1 MKRLVIALAALLLGV
16 ILIAG
21 CAAAPAAPSAPQP
34 AANEPAAAEPT
45 AAPTAAPTAQA
56 QEKVTL
62 TYMASQGWI
71 KDPELEL
78 AKKFEEETG
87 IHVDYQ
93 IIPADQYFSVL
104 KTKLN
109 SGEATDIFGGQSGKT
124 DLQVQ
129 YDVEKNAV
137 DLSGEEW
144 VSRHDPLSLEMVS
157 LNGKVYGAEIW
168 DTIASNYFLV
178 VYNKDI
184 FAKQGLSVPKTYAEF
199 KDVCQKLLDAG
210 INPIYEPISDGWHHV
225 LWFPMVGP
233 RFEEANPGL
242 ADKLNANAVKFA
254 DTPIMQEAMSQLDEL
269 YQMGCFGDNA
279 LSDAFSDTNSK
290 LASGE
295 YAMSVTTLTAPVSIE
310 TDYPDVPAQT
320 FGFFPMPLADN
331 TLAPAHPAGPS
342 KFIYSGSPHVEE
354 AKQYL
359 AFLMKPENLQYL
371 LDNTPEFADLN
382 FSGLKA
388 KWTPEQQE
396 FLDTYPAKTIVY
408 QDAVN
413 YLNPQWM
420 DMGKDMVG
428 MFTGAMSPADVLASI
443 DQRRADMANTAK
455 DPAWAQ

>member
-1 MKRLVIALAALLLGV
+1 MKRLVIVLGMLLLGV
-16 ILIAG
+16 MLIAG
-21 CAAAPAAPSAPQP
+21 CSASPAAPSAT
-34 AANEPAAAEPT
+34 EPAATEPT
-45 AAPTAAPTAQA
+45 AAPAAVEPTAAPAAQ
-56 QEKVTL
+56 QEPVTL

-71 KDPELEL
+71 KDAELEL
-78 AKKFEEETG
+78 AKKFEEQTG

-144 VSRHDPLSLEMVS
+144 VSRHEPLSLDMVS

-168 DTIASNYFLV
+168 DTVASNYFVV

-184 FAKQGLSVPKTYAEF
+184 FEQHGLSVPSTFAEF
-199 KDVCQKLLDAG
+199 KDVCQTLLDAG

-233 RFEEANPGL
+233 RFEEVDPGL
-242 ADKLNANAVKFA
+242 ADQLNANTAKFA
-254 DTPIMQEAMSQLDEL
+254 DVPVMQEAMTELNEL

-279 LSDAFSDTNSK
+279 LSDAFSDTNAK

-342 KFIYSGSPHVEE
+342 KFIYSGSPHIDA

-359 AFLMKPENLQYL
+359 AFLMAPENLQYL
-371 LDNTPEFADLN
+371 LDNTPDFAALN
-382 FSGLKA
+382 FSGLQA
-388 KWTPEQQE
+388 KWTPEQQA
-396 FLDTYPAKTIVY
+396 FLDTFPAKSIVY

-413 YLNPQWM
+413 YVNPQWM
-420 DMGKDMVG
+420 DIGKDMVG
-428 MFTGAMSPADVLASI
+428 MFTGSMTPEDVLASI
-443 DQRRADMANTAK
+443 DQRCADMAATAK